1 MARVLI
7 LQELIAGQL
16 EREGL
21 KLDREALRYAAM
33 THDVGRLDDGKDLEH
48 GTRSAQWIKENLSN
62 KMSPETLDIATYIV
76 HWHVPSDGDAPVMT
90 EELKVLKDA
99 DGLDRVRLG
108 DLDPNYLRT
117 EPAKK
122 LLKVAERLYDLS
134 VAPEGTN
141 EPNSFSAVLSAAGR
155 MGIIER

>member
-16 EREGL
+16 EQEGL
-21 KLDREALRYAAM
+21 KLDRDALRYAAM
-33 THDVGRLDDGKDLEH
+33 AHDVGRLDDGKDLEH

-76 HWHVPSDGDAPVMT
+76 HWHVPSDSDAPVMT
-90 EELKVLKDA
+90 DELKVLKDA

-134 VAPEGTN
+134 VTSENTD
-141 EPNSFSAVLSAAGR
+141 ESNSFSAVLNAAER
-155 MGIIER
+155 IGIIEK